1 MVSPVGNPDLSD
13 RRMAGDETLLRLIAQ
28 RDPDAAA
35 GFFDA
40 HAPSVRRYCEEVA
53 APARLDEATLA
64 AFVDLLARVESA
76 PPGAELEELLI
87 KATRN
92 AAASRADVTGARGP
106 ECHAMPDLLAA
117 LINGELERDPHL
129 LDEHRARCRVCKRT
143 EERFAV
149 ADEGWSRPAAQEP
162 AAEVRVAWLELMA
175 ERSEEPTPPQ
185 SVVETASVA
194 PQPIRG
200 TRRQGGLV
208 GAARRFAS
216 PGRRDQ

>member
-1 MVSPVGNPDLSD
+1 MT
-13 RRMAGDETLLRLIAQ
+13 GDETLLRLIAE

-40 HAPSVRRYCEEVA
+40 HGRSVRRYCEEVA
-53 APARLDEATLA
+53 APQRLDEATLA
-64 AFVDLLARVESA
+64 AFVDLLGRVESA
-76 PPGAELEELLI
+76 QPGAKLEELLI
-87 KATRN
+87 KATRD
-92 AAASRADVTGARGP
+92 AAASRAEIADARGP

-117 LINGELERDPHL
+117 LMNGELERDAHL
-129 LDEHRARCRVCKRT
+129 MDEHRARCRVCQRT

-149 ADEGWSRPAAQEP
+149 ADEGWTRPAAQEP

-175 ERSEEPTPPQ
+175 ERAPEPEPSIP
-185 SVVETASVA
+185 APNNGPVA
-194 PQPIRG
+194 TQPIRS
-200 TRRQGGLV
+200 TRRQGGLL

>member
-1 MVSPVGNPDLSD
+1 
-13 RRMAGDETLLRLIAQ
+13 MAGNETLLRLIAQ

-53 APARLDEATLA
+53 APERLDEATLA

-76 PPGAELEELLI
+76 PPEAEPEELLI
-87 KATRN
+87 KSTRN
-92 AAASRADVTGARGP
+92 AAASRAEVAGARGP

-117 LINGELERDPHL
+117 LINGELQRDPRL
-129 LDEHRARCRVCKRT
+129 LDEHRARCRVCQRT

-149 ADEGWSRPAAQEP
+149 ADEGWTRPAAQEP

-175 ERSEEPTPPQ
+175 ERSPEPEPSPPT
-185 SVVETASVA
+185 VNGGPVA
-194 PQPIRG
+194 PPPVRG
-200 TRRQGGLV
+200 TRRQGGLL